1 MNIQI
6 NKQYSFLILLAG
18 SIIIP
23 PLFFIIYRLIA
34 YQAMPIDAYWQYILY
49 YLDNNPSFHPYAPF
63 VYRPIYP
70 LIGTLVYQIIPLIT
84 FSEPTSFSPEQ
95 LKAIESLALI
105 NAICIYLIGVVTIWI
120 LQENKLTNKSF
131 ALTSGILAASLM
143 FYTAFFGIDPFAFL
157 FTIILMKFENN
168 RSIFIPSILFSVA
181 ISEKICFV
189 FFVYFLLKY
198 LATHKIDF
206 VSLFTIVFTM
216 ILYVFL
222 RKWGPYGGHE
232 EQINISAFKDSFTN
246 SLTYLMTI
254 KGLYINVLP
263 MAILLFFFFFSKK
276 DIPGLWT
283 FPLVLFFIGLT
294 MNMAFN
300 IGRLVLHA
308 LPFFIPSIYQTV
320 ERLSTRQFSHG

>member
-1 MNIQI
+1 MNIQVI
-6 NKQYSFLILLAG
+6 KQFNFVILLAG
-18 SIIIP
+18 FIIIP

-49 YLDNNPSFHPYAPF
+49 YLGNNPTYHPYAPF

-70 LIGTLVYQIIPLIT
+70 LIGTLVYQILPLIS

-105 NAICIYLIGVVTIWI
+105 NAISIYLIAVVSIWI
-120 LQENKLTNKSF
+120 LQESKQTNKSY
-131 ALTSGILAASLM
+131 ALTSGILVASLM

-157 FTIILMKFENN
+157 FTIILMKFDNT
-168 RSIFIPSILFSVA
+168 RSIFIPSILFSII

-198 LATHKIDF
+198 FATHKIDWI
-206 VSLFTIVFTM
+206 SLIATLLTM

-232 EQINISAFKDSFTN
+232 EQINISSFKDSFTN

-263 MAILLFFFFFSKK
+263 LVILLFFYLFSKK
-276 DIPGLWT
+276 EIPGLWI
-283 FPLVLFFIGLT
+283 FPVILFLIGLT

-320 ERLSTRQFSHG
+320 ERLSTRQIIHG